1 MAGPRRPGR
10 EVALLSAPSL
20 LRPSTFTEQTV
31 GISPPALASEEKWCF
46 LPSGCWMLARDLHGA
61 GSVGGRNQGLRSYPA
76 WLENSPA
83 TLLSHDF
90 EVDASL
96 ARNAVLTRM
105 PCPALPSVKQRPF
118 PGDLPTVCPL
128 RGRVSLPGIC
138 RPFLPVLAP
147 HCDSQS
153 VSCLQSPQKA
163 DSL

>member
-105 PCPALPSVKQRPF
+105 PCPAQCQAKTLPWRP
-118 PGDLPTVCPL
+118 THRVSSE
-128 RGRVSLPGIC
+128 RRVSLPGIC